1 MGIYCNKPSNLT
13 TKFSICNFQFRIIR
27 DRILYMSLYAHFI
40 HDSPVKL
47 WGLTSRQ
54 RKLRVLRSA
63 GVTDIADDLTV
74 VPDNG
79 SALLL
84 RGDYLFDDRVIH
96 YLVQT
101 PDVLLKISKAP
112 TDRFVAAHVSPEKAT
127 QAAELIKGGSVT
139 DPISGVRTETLETLS
154 ISFQQ
159 RLLKFEPPFVL
170 PIRPETQRVL
180 ERRLFDWSYKGVT
193 DLVTKWVWPRPA
205 QWVVGQC
212 VRFGLR
218 PNHVTI
224 IGLLLVILAGFLFAN
239 GRYGWG
245 LLAGWLMTFLDTVDG
260 KLARVTVTSSPVGHY
275 FDHIIYLVHP
285 PIWYALWGLGL
296 GSASLG
302 NSDLALSQVL
312 WAILIAYIVGRL
324 VEGTFQLC
332 LGRYGIF
339 CWRPLDSYFRLV
351 TARRNPNMILLTLS
365 ALGGRPDLGL
375 LAVALWT
382 VLTTLFLLF
391 RLALAGYIH
400 FRRGPLRSWLKDVHQ
415 PHYSGSLAVRLFTRH
430 TGDN

>member
-1 MGIYCNKPSNLT
+1 MKIEEL
-13 TKFSICNFQFRIIR
+13 
-27 DRILYMSLYAHFI
+27 RILIYFI
-40 HDSPVKL
+40 NESPIKI

-54 RKLRVLRSA
+54 RNVRILKSA
-63 GVTDIADDLTV
+63 GVTDIVKDLKV
-74 VPDNG
+74 LPDNQ
-79 SALLL
+79 SVLLL
-84 RGDYLFDDRVIH
+84 RADYLFDDRVIR

-224 IGLLLVILAGFLFAN
+224 IGLLLVILAGALFAN
-239 GRYGWG
+239 CWYGWG
-245 LLAGWLMTFLDTVDG
+245 LIAGWLMTFLDTVEP
-260 KLARVTVTSSPVGHY
+260 A
-275 FDHIIYLVHP
+275 
-285 PIWYALWGLGL
+285 
-296 GSASLG
+296 
-302 NSDLALSQVL
+302 N
-312 WAILIAYIVGRL
+312 
-324 VEGTFQLC
+324 
-332 LGRYGIF
+332 
-339 CWRPLDSYFRLV
+339 
-351 TARRNPNMILLTLS
+351 LL
-365 ALGGRPDLGL
+365 
-375 LAVALWT
+375 
-382 VLTTLFLLF
+382 
-391 RLALAGYIH
+391 
-400 FRRGPLRSWLKDVHQ
+400 
-415 PHYSGSLAVRLFTRH
+415 
-430 TGDN
+430 NN